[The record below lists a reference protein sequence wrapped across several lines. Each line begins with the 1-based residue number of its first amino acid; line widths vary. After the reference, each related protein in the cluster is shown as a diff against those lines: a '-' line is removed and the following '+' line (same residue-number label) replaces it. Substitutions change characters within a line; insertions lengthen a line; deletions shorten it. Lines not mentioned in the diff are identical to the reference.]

1 MSWFRTSTLFL
12 LVSAGSG
19 ATLRATNAQA
29 QFPQVNYGNFSQ
41 SPSVQKNREQLIKE
55 LQLNPSQVRQL
66 KAVRQK
72 FYGQKQQQN
81 QLLTAAKE
89 DLANM
94 MASNS
99 PSDKIRA
106 QRDRVK
112 TLQLQLAN
120 LKLKRMMAT
129 KKILTTEQWAKLQK
143 MKQQRAKNLNSNS

>member
-1 MSWFRTSTLFL
+1 MSWFRSSILFL
-12 LVSAGSG
+12 LLGAVSGSTLG
-19 ATLRATNAQA
+19 VATAHAQVP
-29 QFPQVNYGNFSQ
+29 QFNYGNFSQ
-41 SPSVQKNREQLIKE
+41 NPSVQEKRAQLIKE
-55 LQLNPSQVRQL
+55 LQLNPNQIKQL

-72 FYGQKQQQN
+72 FHGQKQKHN

-89 DLANM
+89 ELANL

-99 PSDKIRA
+99 PTDKIRA

-112 TLQLQLAN
+112 TLQLQLAD

>member
-1 MSWFRTSTLFL
+1 MSWFRSSILFL
-12 LVSAGSG
+12 LLGAVSGS
-19 ATLRATNAQA
+19 TLGVTTAHAQVP
-29 QFPQVNYGNFSQ
+29 QFNYGNFSQ
-41 SPSVQKNREQLIKE
+41 NPSVQEKRAQLIKE
-55 LQLNPSQVRQL
+55 LQLNPSQIKQL

-72 FYGQKQQQN
+72 FHGQKQKHN

-89 DLANM
+89 ELANL

-99 PSDKIRA
+99 PTDKIRA

-112 TLQLQLAN
+112 TLQLQLAD

>member
-1 MSWFRTSTLFL
+1 MSWFRSSILFL
-12 LVSAGSG
+12 LLGAVSGSTLG
-19 ATLRATNAQA
+19 VATAHAQVP
-29 QFPQVNYGNFSQ
+29 QFNYGNFSQ
-41 SPSVQKNREQLIKE
+41 NPSVQEKRAQLIKE
-55 LQLNPSQVRQL
+55 LQLNPSQIKQL

-72 FYGQKQQQN
+72 FHGQKQKHN

-89 DLANM
+89 ELANL

-99 PSDKIRA
+99 PTDKIRA

-112 TLQLQLAN
+112 TLQLQLAD